1 MFSLRLC
8 LFFVIQ
14 MYYIGLDYLNATM
27 DIDKALR
34 HSAI

>member
-1 MFSLRLC
+1 MCTLQRC

-14 MYYIGLDYLNATM
+14 MHYIGLDYLNATM
-27 DIDKALR
+27 GIDKALR